1 MTSVKQVSHLA
12 PKPIVWTIAG
22 SDSGGGAGIQA
33 DLATIKDLG
42 GHGCSVIT
50 TLTAQNS
57 VAVDLVEPVSEA
69 MLLTQLSTLLADLPP
84 QAIKIGLLAN
94 QQQLH
99 LVADWLAGFKTQFP
113 LVPVILDPVMVASCG
128 DELGDKSTAS
138 KPLDFTPFKGLIS
151 LITPN
156 VQELARLTVAK
167 DILPSPIHTKA
178 AFAAATMQLSTQL
191 ACSVLAKGG
200 DIDFV
205 AQASAGISTRDN
217 FSDQKS
223 DITSHRCAT
232 DNQPL
237 AEDLLI
243 CHQVT
248 GCSPLDANGSF
259 WLSSARINT
268 RHNHG
273 SGCTLSSAIASVLA
287 FGFVLQDAVVVAKA
301 YVNQGL
307 TQAQGIG
314 QGPGPLARTAW
325 PHSLTAFPQVTAYSQ
340 NSLSEFSDVQCGA
353 FKRLEPDLGIYPVV
367 DNLLLLEQLLAAGV
381 KTVQLRIKSN
391 ALKSNV
397 LASDELEAQIQT
409 AIALGK
415 HYDAQLFINDHWQL
429 AIKHGAFGV
438 HVGQED
444 LAVTDLNAIHAA
456 GLALGIS
463 SHGYFEL
470 LRAHQYAPSYIALGH
485 IFPTTTKQM
494 PSAPQGL
501 FKLTHY
507 VELLNT
513 HYPLVAIGGI
523 GPSNLAQVKAT
534 GVSNIAVV
542 RAITEAKDPIMAYA
556 ELTQAWESSL

>member
-1 MTSVKQVSHLA
+1 MTPAKHISQVA

-50 TLTAQNS
+50 TLTAQSS
-57 VAVDLVEPVSEA
+57 VAVDLVEPVSEV

-84 QAIKIGLLAN
+84 HAIKIGLLAN

-167 DILPSPIHTKA
+167 DKQASAIHTKA
-178 AFAAATMQLSTQL
+178 EFAAATIQLSEQL
-191 ACSVLAKGG
+191 DCSVLAKGG

-205 AQASAGISTRDN
+205 AQASAGINTRD
-217 FSDQKS
+217 SLSEQQS
-223 DITSHRCAT
+223 DITSHRSAK
-232 DNQPL
+232 DNQRM

-248 GCSPLDANGSF
+248 GCSPLDANGGF

-314 QGPGPLARTAW
+314 KGPGPLARTAW
-325 PHSLTAFPQVTAYSQ
+325 PHSLTAFPHVTAYSQ
-340 NSLSEFSDVQCGA
+340 NSLSESSDLQCGA
-353 FKRLEPDLGIYPVV
+353 FKRLNPDLGIYPVV
-367 DNLLLLEQLLAAGV
+367 DNLQLLEQLLAAGV

-438 HVGQED
+438 HLGQED

-501 FKLTHY
+501 FKLAHY
-507 VELLNT
+507 VELFKA

-523 GPSNLAQVKAT
+523 GPSNLDQVKAT
-534 GVSNIAVV
+534 GVRNIAVV
-542 RAITEAKDPIMAYA
+542 RAITEANDPVMAFA
-556 ELTQAWESSL
+556 ELTQAWELSL

>member
-1 MTSVKQVSHLA
+1 MTPAKHVSHLA

-42 GHGCSVIT
+42 CHGCSVIT
-50 TLTAQNS
+50 TLTAQSS

-94 QQQLH
+94 QQQVH

-156 VQELARLTVAK
+156 VQELARLTVST
-167 DILPSPIHTKA
+167 DIQASPLHTKA
-178 AFAAATMQLSTQL
+178 EFVAEAMQLSTQL

-200 DIDFV
+200 DIDF
-205 AQASAGISTRDN
+205 AALASAGINTRDSL
-217 FSDQKS
+217 SDQKS
-223 DITSHRCAT
+223 DITNHRIAT
-232 DNQPL
+232 NNQCL

-243 CHQVT
+243 CHQVA
-248 GCSPLDANGSF
+248 GCSPLDANGGF

-325 PHSLTAFPQVTAYSQ
+325 PHSLTAFPHVTA
-340 NSLSEFSDVQCGA
+340 NSLSESSDVQCGA

-367 DNLLLLEQLLAAGV
+367 DNLQLLEQLLATGV

-391 ALKSNV
+391 ALK
-397 LASDELEAQIQT
+397 SDELEAQIQT

-415 HYDAQLFINDHWQL
+415 HYEAQLFINDHWQL

-438 HVGQED
+438 HLGQED

-501 FKLTHY
+501 CKLTHY
-507 VELLNT
+507 VELLNA

-523 GPSNLAQVKAT
+523 GPSNLTQVKAT

-542 RAITEAKDPIMAYA
+542 RAITEANDPIMALA
-556 ELTQAWESSL
+556 ELTRAWESSL

>member
-1 MTSVKQVSHLA
+1 MSPAKDISLVA

-42 GHGCSVIT
+42 GYGCSVIT
-50 TLTAQNS
+50 TLTAQSS
-57 VAVDLVEPVSEA
+57 VEVALVEPVSEA

-138 KPLDFTPFKGLIS
+138 KPMDFTPFKGLIS

-156 VQELARLTVAK
+156 VQELARLTVATDK
-167 DILPSPIHTKA
+167 QASAIHTKA
-178 AFAAATMQLSTQL
+178 EFAAAAMQLSVQL

-200 DIDFV
+200 DIDF
-205 AQASAGISTRDN
+205 AAKTSAGINTSDIL
-217 FSDQKS
+217 SDQKS
-223 DITSHRCAT
+223 DITSHCIAA
-232 DNQPL
+232 DNQRL

-248 GCSPLDANGSF
+248 GCSPLDANGGF
-259 WLSSARINT
+259 WLSSVRINT

-287 FGFVLQDAVVVAKA
+287 SGFVLQDAVVVAKA

-307 TQAQGIG
+307 TYAEGIG

-325 PHSLTAFPQVTAYSQ
+325 PHSLTAYPQVTAYSQ
-340 NSLSEFSDVQCGA
+340 NSLSESRDLQCGA
-353 FKRLEPDLGIYPVV
+353 FKRLDPDLGIYPVV

-438 HVGQED
+438 HLGQED

-470 LRAHQYAPSYIALGH
+470 LRAHQHSPSYIALGY

-501 FKLTHY
+501 CKLTHY
-507 VELLNT
+507 VELLNA

-542 RAITEAKDPIMAYA
+542 RAITESSDPIMAFA
-556 ELTQAWESSL
+556 ELTRAWDSRL

>member
-1 MTSVKQVSHLA
+1 MSPAKHDSHLA

-50 TLTAQNS
+50 TLTAQSS
-57 VAVDLVEPVSEA
+57 VAVDLVEPVSDA
-69 MLLTQLSTLLADLPP
+69 MLLSQLSTLLVDLPP

-99 LVADWLAGFKTQFP
+99 LVADWLAGFKIQFP

-138 KPLDFTPFKGLIS
+138 QPLDFTPFKGLIS

-156 VQELARLTVAK
+156 VQELARLTVATDK
-167 DILPSPIHTKA
+167 QASAIHTRA
-178 AFAAATMQLSTQL
+178 AFTAAAMQLSEQL
-191 ACSVLAKGG
+191 DCSVLAKGG
-200 DIDFV
+200 DIDF
-205 AQASAGISTRDN
+205 AALASAGINTRDSL
-217 FSDQKS
+217 SDQKS
-223 DITSHRCAT
+223 DITSQRSAT
-232 DNQPL
+232 NNQRL

-248 GCSPLDANGSF
+248 SCSPLDANGSF

-325 PHSLTAFPQVTAYSQ
+325 PHSLTAFPHVTAYPK
-340 NSLSEFSDVQCGA
+340 NSLSESSDVQCGA

-381 KTVQLRIKSN
+381 KTVQLRIKSC
-391 ALKSNV
+391 ALTTE
-397 LASDELEAQIQT
+397 ALEAQIQT

-438 HVGQED
+438 HLGQED

-501 FKLTHY
+501 CKLSHY
-507 VELLNT
+507 VELLNA

-523 GPSNLAQVKAT
+523 GPSNLVQVKAT

-542 RAITEAKDPIMAYA
+542 RAITEANDPIMALA
-556 ELTQAWESSL
+556 ELTRAWESSL

>member
-1 MTSVKQVSHLA
+1 MTPAKHISQVA

-50 TLTAQNS
+50 TLTAQSS

-138 KPLDFTPFKGLIS
+138 RPLDFTPFKGLIS

-156 VQELARLTVAK
+156 VQELARLIVGK
-167 DILPSPIHTKA
+167 DKQASAIHTKA
-178 AFAAATMQLSTQL
+178 EFAAAAMQLSAQL
-191 ACSVLAKGG
+191 ACCVLAKGG
-200 DIDFV
+200 DIDF
-205 AQASAGISTRDN
+205 AALASTGINTSDSL
-217 FSDQKS
+217 SDQKS
-223 DITSHRCAT
+223 DIRIHRSAT
-232 DNQPL
+232 DNQRL

-248 GCSPLDANGSF
+248 GCSPLDANGGF

-307 TQAQGIG
+307 TRAQGIG
-314 QGPGPLARTAW
+314 KGPGPLARTAW
-325 PHSLTAFPQVTAYSQ
+325 PHSLTAYPYVTSYPK
-340 NSLSEFSDVQCGA
+340 NSLSESSDLQCGA
-353 FKRLEPDLGIYPVV
+353 FKRLDPDLGIYPVV
-367 DNLLLLEQLLAAGV
+367 DNLQLLEQLLAAGV
-381 KTVQLRIKSN
+381 KTVQLRIKSC
-391 ALKSNV
+391 ALTTE
-397 LASDELEAQIQT
+397 ALEAQIQT

-438 HVGQED
+438 HLGQED
-444 LAVTDLNAIHAA
+444 LAVTDLNAIHTA

-507 VELLNT
+507 VELLNA

-523 GPSNLAQVKAT
+523 GPSNLAQAKAT

-542 RAITEAKDPIMAYA
+542 RAITESSDPIMAFA
-556 ELTQAWESSL
+556 ELTRAWESSL

>member
-1 MTSVKQVSHLA
+1 MTPAKHVSHLA

-57 VAVDLVEPVSEA
+57 VAVDLVEPVSDA

-99 LVADWLAGFKTQFP
+99 LVADWLTGFKTQFP

-128 DELGDKSTAS
+128 DELGDKSTAC

-167 DILPSPIHTKA
+167 DIQASPLHTKA
-178 AFAAATMQLSTQL
+178 EFAAAAMQLSTQL

-200 DIDFV
+200 DIDFT
-205 AQASAGISTRDN
+205 AQASAGISTRDSL
-217 FSDQKS
+217 SDHKS
-223 DITSHRCAT
+223 DITSHRIAT
-232 DNQPL
+232 DNQGL

-248 GCSPLDANGSF
+248 GCSPLDANGGF

-307 TQAQGIG
+307 TQARGIG

-325 PHSLTAFPQVTAYSQ
+325 PHSLTAFPHVTAYSQ
-340 NSLSEFSDVQCGA
+340 NSLSESSDVQCGA

-391 ALKSNV
+391 ALKSNA

-438 HVGQED
+438 HLGQED
-444 LAVTDLNAIHAA
+444 LAVTDLNAIHTA

-470 LRAHQYAPSYIALGH
+470 LRAHQHAPSYIALGH

-501 FKLTHY
+501 CKLTHY

-542 RAITEAKDPIMAYA
+542 RAITEANDPVMAFT
-556 ELTQAWESSL
+556 ELTRAWESSL